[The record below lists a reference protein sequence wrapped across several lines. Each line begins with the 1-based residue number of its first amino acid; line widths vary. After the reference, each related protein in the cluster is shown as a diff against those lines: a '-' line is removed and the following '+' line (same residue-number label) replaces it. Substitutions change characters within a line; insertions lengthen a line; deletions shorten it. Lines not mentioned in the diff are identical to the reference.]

1 MSTWANQ
8 IEEDLKWREAELGS
22 LKLAAAAA
30 PEKSDRQRALLRAL
44 WTMLYAHYEG
54 FSKFCWELLLNEIE
68 KSGCS
73 RNQAI
78 ESVALLSLAKV
89 FQEFRKDTS
98 TKQIWSFINTRIP
111 DEMKQSAAFPVRLE
125 TRSNLWPDLA
135 RGNNMSVGLPSTQID
150 LNAPQLSAL
159 VGRRNEIAHG
169 KKLVVESLDEY
180 ANYEK
185 SVMLVLHEL
194 AVAVVDC
201 LERKTFIQSN
211 APVPT

>member
-1 MSTWANQ
+1 MSIWADQ

-54 FSKFCWELLLNEIE
+54 FCKFCWDLLLNEIE
-68 KSGCS
+68 RNGCS
-73 RNQAI
+73 RERATECIAI
-78 ESVALLSLAKV
+78 LSLTKV
-89 FQEFRKDTS
+89 FREFRKDTS
-98 TKQIWSFINTRIP
+98 PTGIWSFLHTRLP
-111 DEMKQSAAFPVRLE
+111 DEMKQATIFPFRLE
-125 TRSNLWPDLA
+125 TQSNLWPKLA
-135 RGNNMSVGLPSTQID
+135 RQNNLSVGLPSTQID
-150 LNAPQLSAL
+150 LNASLLNSL

-185 SVMLVLHEL
+185 SVMVVLHEM

-201 LERKTFIQSN
+201 LEKETFIESH
-211 APVPT
+211 

>member
-1 MSTWANQ
+1 MSTWADQ

-22 LKLAAAAA
+22 LKLAVAAA
-30 PEKSDRQRALLRAL
+30 PDKSDRQRALLRAL

-54 FSKFCWELLLNEIE
+54 FCKFCWELLLNEIE

-73 RNQAI
+73 RSRAI
-78 ESVALLSLAKV
+78 ESVALLSLTKV

-98 TKQIWSFINTRIP
+98 AKGIWSFVNTRIP
-111 DEMKQSAAFPVRLE
+111 DEMKQSAVFPSRLE
-125 TRSNLWPDLA
+125 TRSNLWPGLA
-135 RGNNMSVGLPSTQID
+135 RDNNLLVGLPSTQID
-150 LNAPQLSAL
+150 LNTSQLNAL

-169 KKLVVESLDEY
+169 KKLVVESLNEY
-180 ANYEK
+180 AKYEI

-201 LERKTFIQSN
+201 LERKTFIQPEAA
-211 APVPT
+211 AP